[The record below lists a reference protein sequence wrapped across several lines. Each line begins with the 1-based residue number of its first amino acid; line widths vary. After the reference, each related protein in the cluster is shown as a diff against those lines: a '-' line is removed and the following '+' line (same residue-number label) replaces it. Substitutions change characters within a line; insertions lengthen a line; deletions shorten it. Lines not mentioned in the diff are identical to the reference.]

1 MSFSLDLGQ
10 RSRNQNMRARH
21 ALQEIEILF
30 IKVWEHN
37 LCVRFGQ
44 GGSGTLIPCAHAYKA

>member
-10 RSRNQNMRARH
+10 RSRNQNMSARH

-30 IKVWEHN
+30 IFIKV
-37 LCVRFGQ
+37 LRYLKYF
-44 GGSGTLIPCAHAYKA
+44 PY